1 MNVCDTRKCSPLS
14 EPVVLDICICIYIY
28 IVYAHFHIIHLRW
41 CAFAQPSR
49 PICSKLTNQCRCIT
63 ICQPYNIYKCAC
75 WHLEMIIDGCTN
87 DAVCRATARARYFSR
102 VSLQTTIK
110 TISTYSVF
118 MSLLEMHDAHLYP
131 FSISEMLNASM
142 ECCAP
147 LARSFTSRW
156 NDDVLLVTHFCRI
169 SAD

>member
-1 MNVCDTRKCSPLS
+1 
-14 EPVVLDICICIYIY
+14 
-28 IVYAHFHIIHLRW
+28 
-41 CAFAQPSR
+41 
-49 PICSKLTNQCRCIT
+49 
-63 ICQPYNIYKCAC
+63 
-75 WHLEMIIDGCTN
+75 MIIDGCTN

-142 ECCAP
+142 ECCAT
-147 LARSFTSRW
+147 LGRSFTSR
-156 NDDVLLVTHFCRI
+156 
-169 SAD
+169 